1 MLHQFATVLS
11 IPAVF
16 HVCVLCALSL
26 RFLQVSIADAKGC
39 SADAWL
45 DVAIGGEPVG
55 RIKLLLF
62 AGVCPRTAE
71 NFRASCTGEK
81 GFGYMN
87 TRVARFTA
95 SRSNWP
101 RVLLDGHLWHNGRLR
116 APNTHHAA

>member
-71 NFRASCTGEK
+71 NFRALCTGEK
-81 GFGYMN
+81 GFGYKGCPFH
-87 TRVARFTA
+87 RVIPGFMLQVCRTL
-95 SRSNWP
+95 
-101 RVLLDGHLWHNGRLR
+101 RVCGV
-116 APNTHHAA
+116 